1 MPQFA
6 GPRASRSDSLLGR
19 CDGRSRRVGTNRRVC
34 PHFAGGACFP
44 CKLFYRRTPYA
55 QPHTAR
61 RHLRRRAG
69 AVRPQTLAADH
80 RRHHALLSARGQER
94 RRPAGVSRVGCHG
107 RPSARLPTAR
117 ARHRR
122 HPRPLRSHEGQRI
135 ARIGPYPPR
144 HVGRL
149 RQHLPQPA
157 VHPPLGAG

>member
-6 GPRASRSDSLLGR
+6 RPRASRSDSLLIR
-19 CDGRSRRVGTNRRVC
+19 CDSRSRRVGTNRRVC

-44 CKLFYRRTPYA
+44 CKLFYRRTPYP
-55 QPHTAR
+55 QPHPAR

-94 RRPAGVSRVGCHG
+94 RRPAGVSRTGRDG
-107 RPSARLPTAR
+107 RPSACLPTAR

-122 HPRPLRSHEGQRI
+122 YPRPLRSHEGQRLSRVG
-135 ARIGPYPPR
+135 AHPPR
-144 HVGRL
+144 YGRRL
-149 RQHLPQPA
+149 GQHLPQPA